1 MIYLLIIDKYI
12 LLLMRKGVSR
22 IIRPIGSASDNEN
35 GKFFKIRKTIEFS
48 YIFNNEFFFFNF
60 NFYRQEFVTF
70 NFEGESYKTKLKN
83 FFIYVLLI
91 LKIFYLVTFLG

>member
-48 YIFNNEFFFFNF
+48 YIFNNEFFFLI
-60 NFYRQEFVTF
+60 
-70 NFEGESYKTKLKN
+70 SI
-83 FFIYVLLI
+83 FIGRSSWHLI
-91 LKIFYLVTFLG
+91 LKEKVIKQS